1 MDSKWGRKLT
11 CMEWLGFIKDSIWFS
26 WSTMYEVKWNFSCCW
41 TESTH
46 RRRSIGSDCWIAA
59 RMYGVLACL
68 HLAGLH
74 RGSDRHGLASR
85 QMIMQPNTLSPLL
98 DTFHWKCTGNARM
111 CRSLLCLC
119 LCRSLLVTLSLGQFT
134 CAKQSTSH
142 LPPWHWQ
149 HFWKTLNTEYECEGW
164 AQICLNFPLMK
175 VPLEIGSEGW
185 LRGRWLGER
194 GGLKLWGYGQFV
206 SLQSQ
211 RQVSQMVC

>member
-1 MDSKWGRKLT
+1 MTTKTIGICFVSHLFNSSYILID
-11 CMEWLGFIKDSIWFS
+11 FSIWHRLS
-26 WSTMYEVKWNFSCCW
+26 WDREDNVWGEVKFLLLKR
-41 TESTH
+41 ESTH
-46 RRRSIGSDCWIAA
+46 RRRWIGSDSSSHVWSG
-59 RMYGVLACL
+59 RL
-68 HLAGLH
+68 HRGAGLH
-74 RGSDRHGLASR
+74 RGSDRHGLAGR

-98 DTFHWKCTGNARM
+98 DTFHWKCTGNVRM

-149 HFWKTLNTEYECEGW
+149 HFWKTLNTEYECVGW
-164 AQICLNFPLMK
+164 TQVCLDIPLMK

-194 GGLKLWGYGQFV
+194 GGLKL
-206 SLQSQ
+206 
-211 RQVSQMVC
+211 